1 MTVREIVTRTAV
13 VGSGCAGLNAADCL
27 AALGQE
33 VLLITEGM
41 NSGTSRN
48 TGSDKQTYYKLGLA
62 GDDGDSVGDLA
73 RTLCGPDVDG
83 DIALCEAAGSA
94 RAFFKLVQL
103 GVPFPA
109 NEMGEYVGYQTDHD
123 TRRRASSAGP
133 LTSRY
138 ITEAL
143 EKSVY
148 ARGVPVMDDTLA
160 FHILTDADG
169 VCGLLCLARRT
180 GELLAV
186 RCANVVLATGGPAGI
201 YADRV
206 YPESQFGT
214 SGMAFAAG
222 CRGVNLHCWQYGLA
236 SVGFRWNVSG
246 SYQQAI
252 PRYVSVDADG
262 TEREFLTE
270 KLSTAEVLNLT
281 FLKGYQ
287 WPFDPEKTNGSS
299 RIDLLV
305 KEQTDLGRRVYLDYL
320 QNPAGYDEALLSG
333 EAREYLANCGAL
345 YASPIGRLRAIN
357 APAIELYRAHG
368 IDLCRKPLEVRVCA
382 QHHNGGIGVDSNW
395 QTDVPGLYACGEA
408 AGTFGSRRPGG
419 TALNSTQVGSA
430 RAAQHIAHTK
440 RPLPAALPGL
450 PTQSEG
456 GPLKN
461 CLAETCLPEIRLP
474 CGDAAAMTAELQG
487 AMSRHAAFVR
497 DAAAMRQMLARIRE
511 IEENS
516 APLGT
521 GSGDLSGSMD
531 LTADG
536 GFSSCAGDA
545 DLTAS
550 SLSAGAGCMDRVDHA
565 DCADSAKDGASLEQ
579 RLRLRDLILVQKAVL
594 CAMLSDLAQPGVG
607 VLETR
612 DGVSMRRPARPLPER
627 DLWFERVWRKS
638 LTQGDQI

>member
-1 MTVREIVTRTAV
+1 MREITTQTAV
-13 VGSGCAGLNAADCL
+13 IGSGCAGLNAADHL

-33 VLLITEGM
+33 VLLVTEGM

-48 TGSDKQTYYKLGLA
+48 TGSDKQTYYKLSLA

-83 DIALCEAAGSA
+83 DIALCEAAGSV

-138 ITEAL
+138 MTEAL
-143 EKSVY
+143 EKSVR
-148 ARGVPVMDDTLA
+148 ARGVPVLDDTLA
-160 FHILTDADG
+160 FHILTDENG
-169 VCGLLCLARRT
+169 VCGVLCLERRT
-180 GELLAV
+180 QELLAV

-252 PRYVSVDADG
+252 PRYVSADADG
-262 TEREFLTE
+262 VEREFLSE
-270 KLSTAEVLNLT
+270 KLPAAEVLHLT

-287 WPFDPEKTNGSS
+287 WPFDPEKTAGSS

-320 QNPAGYDEALLSG
+320 QDPVGYDEALLSG

-345 YASPIGRLRAIN
+345 CASPIERLRAIN

-368 IDLCRKPLEVRVCA
+368 IDLCRQRLEIRVCA

-430 RAAQHIAHTK
+430 RAAQHIARMG
-440 RPLPAALPGL
+440 RPLPAALPKL
-450 PTQSEG
+450 PESYLT
-456 GPLKN
+456 
-461 CLAETCLPEIRLP
+461 EIRLP
-474 CGDAAAMTAELQG
+474 GGDAAALTAELQG

-497 DAAAMRQMLARIRE
+497 DAAAIRQLLARIDE
-511 IEENS
+511 IEQSSVPLRVNS
-516 APLGT
+516 GGALAC
-521 GSGDLSGSMD
+521 
-531 LTADG
+531 ADG
-536 GFSSCAGDA
+536 VDRGGMHHAKMPTHDALACAGGTNCEEA
-545 DLTAS
+545 AAAT
-550 SLSAGAGCMDRVDHA
+550 
-565 DCADSAKDGASLEQ
+565 EQ
-579 RLRLRDLILVQKAVL
+579 RLRLRDLMLVQRQVL
-594 CAMLSDLAQPGVG
+594 CAMLFNLRQPGMG
-607 VLETR
+607 VLETKN
-612 DGVSMRRPARPLPER
+612 GVCTRRPARPLPER

-638 LTQGDQI
+638 LVQGENAMAMIRPENPAAKGQCSTAEGTE